1 MRSMTG
7 ENAGWKLISHGL
19 GIPTTPSAAAALP
32 TSAVSAT
39 HAIAID
45 DIRRWN
51 MSLMRSIRS
60 LRADLISARL
70 MMSIT
75 LAAQNDGC
83 AGWKRRLHRYPAGD
97 GWRDS

>member
-1 MRSMTG
+1 L
-7 ENAGWKLISHGL
+7 NSHGL

-39 HAIAID
+39 HTVAID

-51 MSLMRSIRS
+51 MYLMRSIRS
-60 LRADLISARL
+60 LRADLMSARL
-70 MMSIT
+70 MMSIA
-75 LAAQNDGC
+75 LGARNDGC
-83 AGWKRRLHRYPAGD
+83 AGWERRLHRYPAGG